1 MNKNINKTSSKSD
14 SNTCVSDLK
23 RLVGDFI
30 QERQWEK
37 FHTPRNIAASVA
49 IEAAELLEHFQ
60 WSGDEDISD
69 KKKHDI
75 GEELADVMAYLLSL
89 ANRLDIDVATAMN
102 EKMIKNRLKYPVDD
116 IQGNLKKLNK
126 ND

>member
-60 WSGDEDISD
+60 WSGDEGISD